1 MNMSYALLSSVCFS
15 RPGLLLELEI
25 LTRSIVS
32 IVTVIH
38 YMSARRIRSPH
49 LTVIVDFQRPAK
61 PA

>member
-1 MNMSYALLSSVCFS
+1 
-15 RPGLLLELEI
+15 LLELEI